1 MKVKFNHEG
10 VIQEVCR
17 TLKVFAMPAGI
28 FRVCLVVITAIV
40 NHPLLFPKE
49 NVTVLENTQEVIQKM
64 KEREENLRLEQLKLE
79 QEIAMQETL
88 TKPSVKAAETEE
100 QYNHNPLSWNFWTAL
115 SMVVFLLIEFWRQDY
130 KEGTWQNYANEE
142 DEISVLGKA
151 LKGVVLPDNATLANF
166 YEKCLQIV
174 TGDIARNRE
183 LVEGFADDLLE
194 ALRSVCNRDADMEV
208 EESIGVGSMYENWR
222 AHKPL
227 ACDFIV
233 PFTPPEPYCF
243 QLESW
248 CLEETVSPDKQG
260 YGMIKILRADENS
273 TGCICDKTKL
283 GEDLLCL
290 LHSKMNQARQNQ
302 HMEDLLCYKDTRYL
316 DSDQVMTWFQLAL
329 TKAWNKISHK
339 YEFNLTFNLLDA
351 PGALKIKFR
360 SGKTITFNLTPVVQY
375 ADSDVYF
382 ISHFP
387 CSSLA
392 EGPSSSI
399 HWLLTFAVY
408 EKRYIQFIS
417 KTLPANSCH
426 LSCLQILSFLHGKQ
440 CSLTG
445 ASSLTNYHL
454 KTVMLHLLQTLPCAD
469 WASTQLRARLQ
480 DMLRFLEKSLQEK
493 RLYHFFVGNR
503 HLPEELG
510 IPIEFQKAEPLNL
523 FRRFVLQRDAY
534 RKTMDT
540 FHEMLKNTAA
550 LINEYAMH
558 VPNGRVTSLHKEP
571 L

>member
-1 MKVKFNHEG
+1 
-10 VIQEVCR
+10 
-17 TLKVFAMPAGI
+17 MPAGI

-40 NHPLLFPKE
+40 NHPFLFPKE
-49 NVTVLENTQEVIQKM
+49 NVTVIENTQEVIQKM
-64 KEREENLRLEQLKLE
+64 KEREEILRLEQLKLE
-79 QEIAMQETL
+79 QEIEMQETS
-88 TKPSVKAAETEE
+88 TKSPEKATEPE
-100 QYNHNPLSWNFWTAL
+100 KQYSHDPLSWNFWTAL

-130 KEGTWQNYANEE
+130 QEGNWPDYVNEE
-142 DEISVLGKA
+142 DDISILGKA
-151 LKGVVLPDNATLANF
+151 FKGVVLPDKVTLAHF
-166 YEKCLQIV
+166 YERCLQ
-174 TGDIARNRE
+174 TMTSDIARNRE

-227 ACDFIV
+227 TCDFIV

-243 QLESW
+243 HFETW
-248 CLEETVSPDKQG
+248 CSGDSVQPDKQG
-260 YGMIKILRADENS
+260 YGMIKVSWTDENS

-290 LHSKMNQARQNQ
+290 LHSRMSQARQNHQ
-302 HMEDLLCYKDTRYL
+302 VEDLLCYKDTQYL
-316 DSDQVMTWFQLAL
+316 DSDQVMTWFQVAL

-360 SGKTITFNLTPVVQY
+360 SGKTIAFNLTPVVQY

-387 CSSLA
+387 YSSLS
-392 EGPSSSI
+392 EGSTSSI
-399 HWLLTFAVY
+399 HWFLTFAVY

-417 KTLPANSCH
+417 KILPANACH

-445 ASSLTNYHL
+445 TSNLTNYHL
-454 KTVMLHLLQTLPCAD
+454 KTVMLHMLQSHPSAD
-469 WASTQLRARLQ
+469 WASGYLEARLQ
-480 DMLRFLEKSLQEK
+480 DMLKFLEKSLQEK
-493 RLYHFFVGNR
+493 RLYHFFIGNR
-503 HLPEELG
+503 NLPEELG
-510 IPIEFQKAEPLNL
+510 IPVEFQKVEPLNL
-523 FRRFVLQRDAY
+523 FRPFVLQRSAY
-534 RKTMDT
+534 RKTMDM
-540 FHEMLKNTAA
+540 FHEMLKNTSA
-550 LINEYAMH
+550 LINEYTTH
-558 VPNGRVTSLHKEP
+558 VPNGRATPPNKEP

>member
-1 MKVKFNHEG
+1 MHLWKD
-10 VIQEVCR
+10 
-17 TLKVFAMPAGI
+17 FAMPVGI
-28 FRVCLVVITAIV
+28 FRVCLVVITAII

-49 NVTVLENTQEVIQKM
+49 NVTVLENTEEVIQKM

-79 QEIAMQETL
+79 QEIAVQEAL
-88 TKPSVKAAETEE
+88 TKLPEKATESEE
-100 QYNHNPLSWNFWTAL
+100 QYSYDPLSWNFWTVL
-115 SMVVFLLIEFWRQDY
+115 SLLVFLLIELWRQDY
-130 KEGTWQNYANEE
+130 QDGNWQDYANEE
-142 DEISVLGKA
+142 NEIAVLGKA
-151 LKGVVLPDNATLANF
+151 FKEFVLPDKATLANF
-166 YEKCLQIV
+166 YERCLLTV
-174 TGDIARNRE
+174 TSDIARNRE

-222 AHKPL
+222 AHKPM

-243 QLESW
+243 QLETWHSG
-248 CLEETVSPDKQG
+248 VSVPPDKQG
-260 YGMIKILRADENS
+260 YGMIKICRADENS

-290 LHSKMNQARQNQ
+290 LHSKMSQPKPNN
-302 HMEDLLCYKDTRYL
+302 HVEDLLCYKDTRYL
-316 DSDQVMTWFQLAL
+316 DADQVMTWFQVAL

-339 YEFNLTFNLLDA
+339 YEFNLTFNLLDS

-387 CSSLA
+387 CSSPA
-392 EGPSSSI
+392 DGPTSSI
-399 HWLLTFAVY
+399 HWFLTFAVY
-408 EKRYIQFIS
+408 EKRYIQFVA
-417 KTLPANSCH
+417 KTLPNNSCH

-445 ASSLTNYHL
+445 PSSLTNYHL
-454 KTVMLHLLQTLPCAD
+454 KTVMLHLLQTHPGPD
-469 WASTQLRARLQ
+469 WAPGYLGARLQ
-480 DMLRFLEKSLQEK
+480 DMLTFLEKSLQEK

-503 HLPEELG
+503 NLPEELG
-510 IPIEFQKAEPLNL
+510 IPVGFQKAEPMNL
-523 FRRFVLQRDAY
+523 FRPFVLQRSAY
-534 RKTMDT
+534 RKTMDM
-540 FHEMLKNTAA
+540 FHEMLKNTSA
-550 LINEYAMH
+550 LINEYTMH
-558 VPNGRVTSLHKEP
+558 VPNGRATP
-571 L
+571 LNKDSR

>member
-1 MKVKFNHEG
+1 
-10 VIQEVCR
+10 
-17 TLKVFAMPAGI
+17 MPAGI

-49 NVTVLENTQEVIQKM
+49 NVTVLEDTQEVLQKM
-64 KEREENLRLEQLKLE
+64 KEREENLRLEEYKLE
-79 QEIAMQETL
+79 QEIAMQEAL
-88 TKPSVKAAETEE
+88 TKSSEKAIGTEE
-100 QYNHNPLSWNFWTAL
+100 QYNQDPLSWNFWTAL

-130 KEGTWQNYANEE
+130 QEGNWQDYANEE

-151 LKGVVLPDNATLANF
+151 FKGVILPDKATLANF
-166 YEKCLQIV
+166 YERCLQTV

-208 EESIGVGSMYENWR
+208 EESIGIGSMYENWR

-248 CLEETVSPDKQG
+248 CSGETVPPDKQG
-260 YGMIKILRADENS
+260 YGMIQICRVDENS
-273 TGCICDKTKL
+273 VGCICDKTKL

-290 LHSKMNQARQNQ
+290 LHSKMSQPSQN
-302 HMEDLLCYKDTRYL
+302 HHVEDLLCYKDTRYL
-316 DSDQVMTWFQLAL
+316 DSDQVMTWFQVAL

-360 SGKTITFNLTPVVQY
+360 SGKTIAFNLTPVVQY

-387 CSSLA
+387 CSSPA
-392 EGPSSSI
+392 EGHTSTI
-399 HWLLTFAVY
+399 HWFLTFAVY

-440 CSLTG
+440 CNLTG

-454 KTVMLHLLQTLPCAD
+454 KTAMLHLLQTHPCSD
-469 WASTQLRARLQ
+469 WASAQLEARLQ
-480 DMLRFLEKSLQEK
+480 DMLKFLEKSLQEK
-493 RLYHFFVGNR
+493 RLYHFFIGNR
-503 HLPEELG
+503 NLPEELG
-510 IPIEFQKAEPLNL
+510 IPVEFQKAEPLNL
-523 FRRFVLQRDAY
+523 FRPFVLQRSAY
-534 RKTMDT
+534 RKTLDM
-540 FHEMLKNTAA
+540 FHEMLKNTST
-550 LINEYAMH
+550 LINEYTMH
-558 VPNGRVTSLHKEP
+558 VPNGQVTSLNKEP